1 MKIFV
6 KFRIREFT
14 IKFCKE
20 LNGKKHD
27 YESNLLWEIPQCCSK
42 EKRNMQE
49 KNKLMEVQTKLDDLC
64 LEEAQV
70 AF

>member
-1 MKIFV
+1 M
-6 KFRIREFT
+6 
-14 IKFCKE
+14 
-20 LNGKKHD
+20 GKKHD
-27 YESNLLWEIPQCCSK
+27 YESNLLWEIAQCCSK